1 MTGRWVREMASTMPI
16 RSSDRRSSARL
27 AAKPRVS
34 YAEEADEPVNQSQQ
48 QPQGTRRSARLASKS
63 H

>member
-1 MTGRWVREMASTMPI
+1 MASTMPA
-16 RSSDRRSSARL
+16 RFSSRL

-34 YAEEADEPVNQSQQ
+34 YAEEDEEPVSQSQQ
-48 QPQGTRRSARLASKS
+48 KQQQQQQSQETRRSARLASKP

>member
-1 MTGRWVREMASTMPI
+1 MPA
-16 RSSDRRSSARL
+16 RSSELRFSNRL

-34 YAEEADEPVNQSQQ
+34 YAEEDEEPVSQSQQ
-48 QPQGTRRSARLASKS
+48 KQQQQQQSQETRRSARLASKP

>member
-1 MTGRWVREMASTMPI
+1 MASTMPA
-16 RSSDRRSSARL
+16 RFSSRL

-34 YAEEADEPVNQSQQ
+34 YAEEDEEPVSQSQKQQQSQQ
-48 QPQGTRRSARLASKS
+48 MQQQSQETRRSARLASKP

>member
-1 MTGRWVREMASTMPI
+1 MREMASTMPA
-16 RSSDRRSSARL
+16 RFSNRL

-34 YAEEADEPVNQSQQ
+34 YAEDDDEPVAQQKQQSQQSQQ
-48 QPQGTRRSARLASKS
+48 QSQETRRSARLASKP

>member
-1 MTGRWVREMASTMPI
+1 MPA
-16 RSSDRRSSARL
+16 RFSSRL

-34 YAEEADEPVNQSQQ
+34 YAEEEDEEPVSQSQKQQQVQQMQSQQ
-48 QPQGTRRSARLASKS
+48 MQSQETRRSARLASKP